1 MEEIIMTITE
11 EIVIPKSGVNKQE
24 FEASLER
31 ISDQVRWMDQELA
44 LQVDNAIW
52 NGFQNQENEINDA
65 KAFVKN
71 VRVK

>member
-52 NGFQNQENEINDA
+52 NGFQNQENEISDA

>member
-1 MEEIIMTITE
+1 MTITE

-52 NGFQNQENEINDA
+52 NGFQNQENEISDA